1 MIIKTKSEIQFSI
14 IGAEI
19 NLENGTIAIIV
30 NAKNPYIYPCSL
42 KDLKYKIGVDGEWLP
57 ALLYTE
63 QEINLNDISLSGRT
77 RQSEQLP

>member
-30 NAKNPYIYPCSL
+30 NAKNPCQHLGIAIL
-42 KDLKYKIGVDGEWLP
+42 LVDV
-57 ALLYTE
+57 
-63 QEINLNDISLSGRT
+63 
-77 RQSEQLP
+77 